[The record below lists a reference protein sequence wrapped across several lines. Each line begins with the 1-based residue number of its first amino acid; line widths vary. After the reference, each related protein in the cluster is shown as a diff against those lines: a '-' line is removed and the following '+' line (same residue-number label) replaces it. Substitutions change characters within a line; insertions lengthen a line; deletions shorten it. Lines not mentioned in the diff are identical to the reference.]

1 MVSSLAPT
9 RSEALWERRG
19 LGLPFL
25 YRKHAPSILYGFEK
39 STSPLRAS
47 VIVMEAMAKSAVP
60 ALSRG
65 RMSENSTAS
74 TTSSRPAFAAI
85 LRARST
91 SEPMI
96 SPDSLL

>member
-1 MVSSLAPT
+1 M
-9 RSEALWERRG
+9 
-19 LGLPFL
+19 
-25 YRKHAPSILYGFEK
+25 EK
-39 STSPLRAS
+39 STSRFLAS
-47 VIVMEAMAKSAVP
+47 VMVMVEMPISAVP